1 MLTISD
7 QAFDGLENA
16 ALANWL
22 DRMCRSVI
30 GARSDWARQM
40 GVDRV
45 REACLR
51 IEGFT
56 RVYDIRTEDSFWKL
70 LDLFIAFPQS
80 LDAVTAYQHFSLSRE
95 GFSENL
101 RVDRFLKDALK
112 GGPCQMVDSGWA

>member
-7 QAFDGLENA
+7 QAFGGLENA

-30 GARSDWARQM
+30 GARPDWARQI

-56 RVYDIRTEDSFWKL
+56 RMYNIRTEDSFWKL
-70 LDLFIAFPQS
+70 LDLLIALPQS
-80 LDAVTAYQHFSLSRE
+80 LDVITPYQHFSLSRE
-95 GFSENL
+95 GFSEHL
-101 RVDRFLKDALK
+101 RVDRFLHDALK
-112 GGPCQMVDSGWA
+112 GGLSHMVDSAWA